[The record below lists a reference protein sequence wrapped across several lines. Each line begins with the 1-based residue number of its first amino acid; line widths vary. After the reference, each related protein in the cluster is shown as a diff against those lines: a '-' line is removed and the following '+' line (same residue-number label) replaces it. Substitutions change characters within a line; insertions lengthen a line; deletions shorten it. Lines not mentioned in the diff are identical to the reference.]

1 MSFRSSN
8 CGAERLARF
17 SLLNLALRLA
27 CLVWLKKIIV
37 QKATTNEIDR
47 SGLCPDGH
55 SELMSESMG
64 EAAQAPGR
72 LASRAKTRAP
82 QRKRASRWVL
92 RGIAAAVIA
101 AGIWIGLQYWGR
113 RSAVAME
120 YRTSPVARGD
130 VTQIVTANGSL
141 NPVQSIQVGSQISGV
156 ITEIKVDFNSRV
168 KAGDIVAQIDPATY
182 ERAKGQAEAE
192 LASAQAAEEMA
203 QLNYDRGQEL
213 FNSKLIS
220 KSDFDQLRVNLRQ
233 ATAQVK
239 TRQSSLESAQVDL
252 SRTTIHAPIDG
263 VVITRQVEAGQ
274 TVAAAMTTPTLFTI
288 ANDLHKM
295 QIEAA
300 VSEADIGGVEEGQK
314 VQFTVDAFP
323 GRLFEGEVK
332 QVRYAPSTN
341 QNVVTYTSVV
351 EVDNK
356 DLKLRPGMTAN
367 ARFITAERKNVLKL
381 PLAAIRFRPPAG
393 VTLVGETNAATA
405 KPSSG
410 GGLIES
416 GPFAGLPVMPWMSER
431 RMPTEAERTA
441 YAASLTAE
449 QKQKYEKVVAE
460 FRARMQQGGGPGGP
474 GRGFGGGGFGGGGP
488 GAGSGP
494 KPKPE
499 SAEPKTATVY
509 LKEPPAQ
516 NQPNDQVVLR
526 AVTVKLGIADASSI
540 EVVEGLK
547 ENDQVISGTFTPQVA
562 ATRNPFNPFGGPPR
576 R

>member
-1 MSFRSSN
+1 MN
-8 CGAERLARF
+8 QLATEP
-17 SLLNLALRLA
+17 AQP
-27 CLVWLKKIIV
+27 LVKPAAKVATKAPPKK
-37 QKATTNEIDR
+37 R
-47 SGLCPDGH
+47 P
-55 SELMSESMG
+55 
-64 EAAQAPGR
+64 
-72 LASRAKTRAP
+72 
-82 QRKRASRWVL
+82 SRWLV
-92 RGIAAAVIA
+92 RGIVAAAIA
-101 AGIWIGLQYWGR
+101 GAIWAAFRYWGHQTG
-113 RSAVAME
+113 AAIE
-120 YRTSPVARGD
+120 YKTSPVTRGD

-141 NPVQSIQVGSQISGV
+141 NPVQSVEVGSQISGV

-192 LASAQAAEEMA
+192 LASAQAAEELA

-213 FNSKLIS
+213 FTSKLIS
-220 KSDFDQLRVNLRQ
+220 KSDFDQLRVNLSQ
-233 ATAQVK
+233 AKAQVK
-239 TRQSSLESAQVDL
+239 TRQAFLESAEVDL

-263 VVITRQVEAGQ
+263 VVITRKVEAGQ

-323 GRLFEGEVK
+323 GRMFEGNVK

-393 VTLVGETNAATA
+393 VTVIGETNGATA
-405 KPSSG
+405 KASSG

-441 YAASLTAE
+441 YAASLTPE
-449 QKQKYEKVVAE
+449 QKQKYDKVVAE
-460 FRARMQQGGGPGGP
+460 FRARMQQGGGPGGGGP
-474 GRGFGGGGFGGGGP
+474 GGGSGGRGSGGGP
-488 GAGSGP
+488 ASGSTP
-494 KPKPE
+494 KARPE
-499 SAEPKTATVY
+499 EPKSATVY
-509 LKEPPAQ
+509 LKEPPVQ
-516 NQPNDQVVLR
+516 NAPDNQVVLR

-547 ENDQVISGTFTPQVA
+547 ETDQVISGTFTPQVA
-562 ATRNPFNPFGGPPR
+562 STTRNPFSPFGGPPR